1 MGAAPVVANLAGAL
15 ITRRGAVVAPTAPR
29 PMPGPRAEQN
39 ATFPQAGDFTIVRL
53 LLREGRV
60 ANEIDVLTRFMTE
73 HYPGVKAY
81 LEWFRAEHPEQW
93 SRPDQRVWRQVD
105 KTVPRALVWEWMAFK
120 AELSRQTF
128 LDPKQREIDLETVR
142 QKARAELA
150 AKTHE
155 EISRYLCETALQWPA
170 AFLPG
175 SRPPFNQAELA
186 ELREHVRELKKQHP
200 EIEAIDDPE
209 AQKTAIAASMPDRL
223 LRAAAAQE
231 IADVWHAIFGGP
243 KRLDG

>member
-1 MGAAPVVANLAGAL
+1 M
-15 ITRRGAVVAPTAPR
+15 
-29 PMPGPRAEQN
+29 
-39 ATFPQAGDFTIVRL
+39 
-53 LLREGRV
+53 

-73 HYPGVKAY
+73 HYPGVKAH

-93 SRPDQRVWRQVD
+93 SRPDQGVWRQVD
-105 KTVPRALVWEWMAFK
+105 KTVPRALGWEWMAFK
-120 AELSRQTF
+120 AELSRRTF
-128 LDPKQREIDLETVR
+128 LDPKQREIDLEKVR

-150 AKTHE
+150 ANTHG
-155 EISRYLCETALQWPA
+155 EIGHSLSETALQWPA

-186 ELREHVRELKKQHP
+186 ELREHVRELKRQHP

-243 KRLDG
+243 KKLDG